1 MQFNLNIDR
10 YSPALPPIEPSPSSA
25 AVDRS
30 RERESFDRH
39 LEEARRRPADS
50 DRRSTTD
57 DSPRP
62 SGNEASTKPKG
73 LPQKSNVDEKS
84 AEKRPETQA
93 QDGSDGSEVKK
104 SDNNNSDT
112 SATESAGAEAKPA
125 KKDQEKQ
132 KPSKTDEAPAEQ
144 PAIAVSAAQLAE
156 IVSADDTKA
165 NQQSDEDETSREV
178 EPSVGKVQGASNAK
192 QSRIAKAVV
201 GSAAVDVETAPADTQ
216 PAGEP
221 KPTIEGA
228 VADGLDVAPVASEDT
243 AEIKSDDADNA
254 SDADSLPTK
263 DITAT
268 GAVPMAGARNSTTG
282 KKGDKSAAA
291 DKVDAKVASVAE
303 PSETTSTPRRNR
315 TTNSSDAVS
324 PSANDAVQ
332 PNADSPASAVDQAP
346 AEQVAATLNQPTID
360 AAAQIADRTAEQ
372 LGDQVG
378 VPSGRRDASPTP
390 GASSA
395 TDSRSTDGPLN
406 TPEKQASTLSS
417 RVASGNT
424 EKGSAAT
431 DVERVRFVQRVAK
444 AFQSAADRGGPVRLR
459 LSPPELGALRLE
471 ITVRNGTMTARLEAE
486 TPAARSLLLDG
497 LPALRERL
505 AQQDIKIERFDVDL
519 MGQSPNDSP
528 QTRDGAKDSQDRG
541 AALPRKRNATV
552 AVAGPTVT
560 PLANSGH
567 GDGRLNV
574 LI

>member
-10 YSPALPPIEPSPSSA
+10 YSATLPPIEASSSGA
-25 AVDRS
+25 AADRS

-50 DRRSTTD
+50 ERRSTTD
-57 DSPRP
+57 DAPPERKDPLPESR
-62 SGNEASTKPKG
+62 SGET
-73 LPQKSNVDEKS
+73 S
-84 AEKRPETQA
+84 AEKRPNASTSKRSEA
-93 QDGSDGSEVKK
+93 KPSDGH
-104 SDNNNSDT
+104 DSDT
-112 SATESAGAEAKPA
+112 SSTESAGAEAKPA

-132 KPSKTDEAPAEQ
+132 KASKTDEASAEQ
-144 PAIAVSAAQLAE
+144 PAIAVNAAQIAE
-156 IVSADDTKA
+156 IVSADDTRTS
-165 NQQSDEDETSREV
+165 QRSDEDATSPVV
-178 EPSVGKVQGASNAK
+178 EPSEGKAQSASNAK
-192 QSRIAKAVV
+192 QARIAKSFA

-216 PAGEP
+216 PTGDR
-221 KPTIEGA
+221 KPTVDVA
-228 VADGLDVAPVASEDT
+228 VDGLAIPPVASEE
-243 AEIKSDDADNA
+243 AGEIKSDNA
-254 SDADSLPTK
+254 SDAESLPTK

-268 GAVPMAGARNSTTG
+268 GAVPIPGTSDSTTG
-282 KKGDKSAAA
+282 KKGDKSVAA
-291 DKVDAKVASVAE
+291 DKVDAEVAGIAE

-315 TTNSSDAVS
+315 TAKSSDADR
-324 PSANDAVQ
+324 PSASDAVQ
-332 PNADSPASAVDQAP
+332 PNADPSVSPADQAS
-346 AEQVAATLNQPTID
+346 AERVVATSNQTTSD
-360 AAAQIADRTAEQ
+360 AAAQIADRTADQ

-378 VPSGRRDASPTP
+378 APSGRRDASPAP

-395 TDSRSTDGPLN
+395 TDSRSTDGPLS
-406 TPEKQASTLSS
+406 TSEKQASTLSS
-417 RVASGNT
+417 RVASGKSEN
-424 EKGSAAT
+424 GSGTT

-541 AALPRKRNATV
+541 AALPRKRS
-552 AVAGPTVT
+552 AVAAVAAPVNGPT
-560 PLANSGH
+560 ASSGH